1 MKMTLIET
9 LADLPIDI
17 AEAMY
22 SPDFVELATLSAGG
36 RPVVLPMSFTLDIGA
51 NVVRFSSPVNAG
63 RIANLMRD
71 PRCCVSFTRVTSG
84 HPPVVLQGVAT
95 LGDAAE
101 GVRRGPARR
110 FTVTPIRLH
119 VYGESPT
126 SWEFPAIDS
135 TSTLLEGVT
144 ATQRRDGSESIPED
158 LTAIARFETTVAG
171 LRDGQGWPLTLPSE
185 VTRDGDSL
193 LVNLPAT
200 MADQVTDGPATVLGH
215 TWTKDGPRYLAL
227 TCRASRD
234 GSALR
239 CHPIRALRRP

>member
-1 MKMTLIET
+1 MTLIEN

-22 SPDFVELATLSAGG
+22 SPDFVELATLSAAG

-71 PRCCVSFTRVTSG
+71 RRCCVSFTRVTSG
-84 HPPVVLQGVAT
+84 FVPVVLQGIAT
-95 LGDAAE
+95 LGEVAE

-110 FTVTPIRLH
+110 FTVTPIRLQAF
-119 VYGESPT
+119 GDSPA
-126 SWEFPAIDS
+126 SWEFPAIDP
-135 TSTLLEGVT
+135 TPTPVDAVA
-144 ATQRRDGSESIPED
+144 ATPRNDGLATTTED
-158 LTAIARFETTVAG
+158 LNAITRFETTVAG
-171 LRDGQGWPLTLPSE
+171 LRRSDGWPLTVPTE
-185 VTRDGDSL
+185 VIRDGDSL
-193 LVNLPAT
+193 LIDLPAAVT
-200 MADQVTDGPATVLGH
+200 DQVTDGPATVLGH